1 MEYKRPAEAELA
13 FRRAIEA
20 DPTLP
25 APWAQLGFLYES
37 QKRKAEA
44 ISAYEKALQL
54 AELSADPALNT
65 TEIKARLE
73 KMR

>member
-1 MEYKRPAEAELA
+1 L
-13 FRRAIEA
+13 RRINPCA
-20 DPTLP
+20 
-25 APWAQLGFLYES
+25 LGAVRILYET

-54 AELSADPALNT
+54 AELSADPALNI